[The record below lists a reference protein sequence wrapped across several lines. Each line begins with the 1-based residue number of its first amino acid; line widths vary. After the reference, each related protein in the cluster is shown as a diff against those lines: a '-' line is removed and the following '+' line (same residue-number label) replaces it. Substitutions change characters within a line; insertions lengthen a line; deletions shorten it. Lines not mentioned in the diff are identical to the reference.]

1 MGESRRGLDIWT
13 GDSDRAEKR
22 FPLAEQRGLTLSHGC
37 GKMRSAPTVGGRGPA
52 SAAAVSQGPGTS
64 ARAGRCLLARGLS
77 FSSSGALRSCVC
89 LLECPGDWK
98 EMSSARKPKK
108 GGIAASSIA
117 PTKRGIRL
125 AVCPFAAP
133 GERGWPKGG
142 VSGDDVLA
150 SCDLA
155 FAAKICAAT
164 GPLPRP
170 PSPSLPPSLQASRWF
185 SRSLPRSA
193 T

>member
-1 MGESRRGLDIWT
+1 MPEG
-13 GDSDRAEKR
+13 
-22 FPLAEQRGLTLSHGC
+22 
-37 GKMRSAPTVGGRGPA
+37 V
-52 SAAAVSQGPGTS
+52 
-64 ARAGRCLLARGLS
+64 CLLARGLS

-89 LLECPGDWK
+89 LLECPGDRK

-170 PSPSLPPSLQASRWF
+170 PSPPPSRQVVGSLAHFLDRRRKLTLFASLARLIASSPARSVGLGPRW
-185 SRSLPRSA
+185 RLRAPSLFAMGKPVFPQSHRHTSISP
-193 T
+193 